1 MPAFFIGHGSPMNA
15 LEQNEFTDAWR
26 DAAHGLPPVRAI
38 LMVSAHW
45 LTPGTQVTAME
56 KPQTIHD
63 FGGFP
68 KELFAVD
75 YPAAGAPGIA
85 EEIIAQL
92 NGVASVRKNFNWGL
106 DHGAWSILVH
116 MFPEANVPVVQLSID
131 ADATPEH
138 YFALGRALQPL
149 RENGILIIGSG
160 NIVHNLARV
169 EWPRLNER
177 NYAADWAREAMAFSG
192 QLLAKKDWQRLI
204 DFQKLPQTMH
214 IAINSGEHYFP
225 LLYVLGC
232 AFENENVTLFND
244 VAVGGAL
251 SMTSVRLG

>member
-1 MPAFFIGHGSPMNA
+1 MNA

-92 NGVASVRKNFNWGL
+92 NGVASVRKNL
-106 DHGAWSILVH
+106 
-116 MFPEANVPVVQLSID
+116 M
-131 ADATPEH
+131 EH
-138 YFALGRALQPL
+138 SRAHVS
-149 RENGILIIGSG
+149 RS
-160 NIVHNLARV
+160 
-169 EWPRLNER
+169 ER
-177 NYAADWAREAMAFSG
+177 A
-192 QLLAKKDWQRLI
+192 
-204 DFQKLPQTMH
+204 
-214 IAINSGEHYFP
+214 
-225 LLYVLGC
+225 
-232 AFENENVTLFND
+232 
-244 VAVGGAL
+244 GGAAEHRRRRD
-251 SMTSVRLG
+251 T